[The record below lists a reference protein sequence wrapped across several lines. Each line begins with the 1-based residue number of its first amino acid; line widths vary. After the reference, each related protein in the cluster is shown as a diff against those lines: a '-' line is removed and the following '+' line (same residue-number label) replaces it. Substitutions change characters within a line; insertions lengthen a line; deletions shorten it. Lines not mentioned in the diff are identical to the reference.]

1 MNYKVIVFPTDEE
14 KKKKKKPQLLLI
26 ILIVLTGKMCYLGKK
41 KL

>member
-14 KKKKKKPQLLLI
+14 KKKKTQLLLI